1 MGILGRIARLDSI
14 SRRIVGELNCYH
26 NGEKLSERV
35 LVLRCDF
42 NDAICDLYAFAE
54 SHRDS
59 FDGEMAVSAYCRA
72 VDTIRNHF
80 ACASTRWME
89 KVKHVDSV
97 ERQAWTKS
105 LEDGLDRCIRDI
117 RRTLNTEQL
126 ALSLNGIKPCRSA
139 KRFVD

>member
-1 MGILGRIARLDSI
+1 MGILGRIARLDGVA
-14 SRRIVGELNCYH
+14 RRIIGELNCYH

-54 SHRDS
+54 THRNS
-59 FDGEMAVSAYCRA
+59 FDSEMAVSAYCRTI
-72 VDTIRNHF
+72 DTIRDHF
-80 ACASTRWME
+80 ACASTRWLE

-97 ERQAWTKS
+97 ERSAWTGS
-105 LEDGLDRCIRDI
+105 LELGLDCCIRDI

-126 ALSLNGIKPCRSA
+126 ALSLDGIKPKRPDL
-139 KRFVD
+139 RFVD